1 MLAVQAIGPNRTSI
15 FINLMPVFT
24 AIIASLWLSEQWTI
38 HHSIGGVMILVGIV
52 MAQKK
57 TVKAPATRVES
68 AQFRFHKGV
77 FVENKNKHTKKFI

>member
-1 MLAVQAIGPNRTSI
+1 MLAVQAIGPNLTSI

-24 AIIASLWLSEQWTI
+24 AIIASLWLSEQWMI
-38 HHSIGGVMILVGIV
+38 YHSIGGVMILVGIV

-68 AQFRFHKGV
+68 A
-77 FVENKNKHTKKFI
+77 

>member
-1 MLAVQAIGPNRTSI
+1 MVAYLSI
-15 FINLMPVFT
+15 VDCTIIMDVGSTGDWPKPYQYFFNLMPVFT

-38 HHSIGGVMILVGIV
+38 YHSIGGVMILVGIV

-68 AQFRFHKGV
+68 A
-77 FVENKNKHTKKFI
+77 

>member
-1 MLAVQAIGPNRTSI
+1 
-15 FINLMPVFT
+15 MPVFT

-38 HHSIGGVMILVGIV
+38 YHSIGGVMILVGIV

-68 AQFRFHKGV
+68 A
-77 FVENKNKHTKKFI
+77 